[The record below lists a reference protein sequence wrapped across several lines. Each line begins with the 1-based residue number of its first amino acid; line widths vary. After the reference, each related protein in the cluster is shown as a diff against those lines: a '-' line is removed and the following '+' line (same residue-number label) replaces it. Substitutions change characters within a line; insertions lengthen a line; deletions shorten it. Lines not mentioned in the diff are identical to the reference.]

1 MGVGEER
8 LSLCRRDRAFPLLL
22 ERRSLFLADAEHVF
36 LWHPCVWQDQG

>member
-22 ERRSLFLADAEHVF
+22 ERRSLFLVGAEQVF
-36 LWHPCVWQDQG
+36 IWHPCAWQGPG